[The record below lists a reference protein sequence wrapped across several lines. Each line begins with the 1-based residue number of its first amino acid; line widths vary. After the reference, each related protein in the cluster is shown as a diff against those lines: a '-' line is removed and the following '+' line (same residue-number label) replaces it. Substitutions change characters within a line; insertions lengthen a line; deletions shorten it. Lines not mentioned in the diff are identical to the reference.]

1 MCFINDLLCD
11 IFLVSKKRVSKLL
24 LLAYEWLCFHRWGE
38 SWNKRPCR
46 HTACG
51 RCYRPTKPKEVA
63 TFQIPGAVGQP
74 HSFALDEELGI
85 LCVAWAGNGVYAID
99 VSGTL
104 LGELD
109 KQGRKIADITNY
121 GIIGCGSAGTCSYS
135 LQLHNGLIYVSDMSR
150 GLMVLRPLF

>member
-1 MCFINDLLCD
+1 MSQNSYYWPTSGYVFIGEENLGTSGRVGILHVVDATDL
-11 IFLVSKKRVSKLL
+11 
-24 LLAYEWLCFHRWGE
+24 
-38 SWNKRPCR
+38 
-46 HTACG
+46 
-51 RCYRPTKPKEVA
+51 TKPTEVA
-63 TFQIPGAVGQP
+63 TFQIPGAVGHP

-85 LCVAWAGNGVYAID
+85 LYVAWNGNGVYAID

-109 KQGRKIADITNY
+109 KQGRKIADIAND